1 MLPAKDKANYQG
13 TIFINPG
20 GPGGSGT
27 NFIQG
32 YGSILSAVVGPRFDI
47 LGFDPRGI
55 GATTP
60 LAQCFDS
67 DSQFQIWSLQ
77 QLNLLNI
84 SDWPGVRVIQA
95 RERLVAERCA
105 GLLGGNGEERTGAT
119 AEEWGPGRFMNTPN
133 VATDML
139 KISELLGQD
148 KLQYWGFVSAIVLF
162 SWPVE

>member
-1 MLPAKDKANYQG
+1 MIPATEKANYQG
-13 TIFINPG
+13 TIFLNPG

-27 NFIQG
+27 DFVTR
-32 YGSILSAVVGPRFDI
+32 YGTTISAIVGPRFDV

-67 DSQFQIWSLQ
+67 DAQFQIWSLQ
-77 QLNLLNI
+77 QGSTLNA
-84 SDWPGVRVIQA
+84 SDWSSVSTIKA
-95 RERLVAERCA
+95 RERVVSERCA
-105 GLLGGNGEERTGAT
+105 GLLGGNGDEIIGAS

-148 KLQYWGFVSAIVLF
+148 KLQYWGFVSFASRF
-162 SWPVE
+162 